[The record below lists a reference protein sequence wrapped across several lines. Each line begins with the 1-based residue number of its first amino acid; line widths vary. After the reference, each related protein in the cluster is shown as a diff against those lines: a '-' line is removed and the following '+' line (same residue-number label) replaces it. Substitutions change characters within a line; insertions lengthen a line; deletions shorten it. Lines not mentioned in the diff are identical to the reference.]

1 MPGPEEF
8 EASEVQDDF
17 EIMESMISDEIHSEV
32 DLEIMYSGSQEEV
45 YSIHSE
51 TASEIMDPGPEI
63 YTNYINI
70 MPENDLPEPDDQE
83 KQDGSEVM

>member
-8 EASEVQDDF
+8 VAC
-17 EIMESMISDEIHSEV
+17 EV
-32 DLEIMYSGSQEEV
+32 DLEIMDSGSQEEV
-45 YSIHSE
+45 YSIRSE

-83 KQDGSEVM
+83 QQDGSEVM